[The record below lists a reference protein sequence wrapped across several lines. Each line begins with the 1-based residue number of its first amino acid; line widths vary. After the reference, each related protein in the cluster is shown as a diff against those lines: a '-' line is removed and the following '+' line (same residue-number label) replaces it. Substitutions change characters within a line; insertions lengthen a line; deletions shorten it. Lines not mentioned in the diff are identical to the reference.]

1 MIDSKIRITAIAEEA
16 GVSPSTVSRVLNRN
30 PAVKEDTRRRVC
42 EAMTRLGMKLPRGID
57 RPTPPQAS
65 AARHNS
71 DIILILIPNQN
82 ILFHF
87 DITRGICDSA
97 KAHGVHAVTYIGTPT
112 PATLS
117 EYISL
122 IHTLQIQGIIAI
134 SNLESDILEQLLGM
148 VPVIQCC
155 EYSDENHSYVSI
167 DDRSAARNATEYI
180 LSTGHRK
187 IAFLN
192 GGLWHRFARYRYE
205 GFKEAMQNA
214 GIEVPKNWVINLPR
228 MEYDSACAAATQL
241 LSGTDIPDGIFAAS
255 DTTAIAAI
263 NMARNLH
270 IRIPED
276 LVVVG
281 FDDVSIALMSNPTLT
296 TVSVPTYQIGFTA
309 MEVLMDK
316 MRGGDNIDKHILFN
330 PKLVIRASSSA
341 VNADTL
347 IVTRVTR

>member
-1 MIDSKIRITAIAEEA
+1 MIDCNIRISKIAAEA

-30 PAVKEDTRRRVC
+30 PVVKESTRLAVC
-42 EAMTRLGMKLPRGID
+42 EAMTRLGMKLPRGINK
-57 RPTPPQAS
+57 RPPMKTKAVQS
-65 AARHNS
+65 GSNVV
-71 DIILILIPNQN
+71 LILIPNQN

-87 DITRGICDSA
+87 DIMRGICDSA
-97 KAHGVHAVTYIGTPT
+97 KARGMQAVTYIGTPSIS
-112 PATLS
+112 TLP
-117 EYISL
+117 EYIAL
-122 IHTLQIQGIIAI
+122 IQTLRVQGIIAI
-134 SNLESDILEQLLGM
+134 SNMESDILEQLIDL

-180 LSTGHRK
+180 ISTGHKR

-205 GFKEAMQNA
+205 GFMEAMQNA
-214 GIEVPKNWVINLPR
+214 GLEVPANWIINLPR

-241 LSGTDIPDGIFAAS
+241 LSGKEIPDAIFAAS
-255 DTTAIAAI
+255 DTMAIAAI
-263 NMARNLH
+263 NVARHLKL
-270 IRIPED
+270 RIPED

-281 FDDVSIALMSNPTLT
+281 FDDESIASMSNPTLS

-316 MRGGDNIDKHILFN
+316 IRCEDNVDKHILFN
-330 PKLVIRASSSA
+330 PRLVIRASSSTI
-341 VNADTL
+341 NADILT
-347 IVTRVTR
+347 VTKVVR